1 MSAPSPDN
9 PPTMPTMVSRLPK
22 FGLRTKSVSPLNS
35 TQPATANGST
45 RLTNGFY
52 HHPGPAGLSGIYA
65 APPATAKQ
73 NGFLRVPISFSMKWK
88 KENEAVEDATD
99 NGVREQKGR
108 KNTHQYYSQEPQGAL
123 VVSQCDNKKLTV
135 TSARKGRGFGSPVT
149 SLSSLSQ
156 QYSPKALPVSKGGFP
171 GSKASQPASGPA
183 SRNKQATVGSSG
195 SKPWSGTNGSLRQP
209 QSFTRLGASR
219 PSSSPSSRSGSP
231 LQKKPPA
238 SRCHSSE
245 TLGSAP
251 SVQLTESDRLRSRSF
266 TQVRRQASP
275 TLTPPSSLPRRPAQ
289 HSYSI
294 NRRDVKDLAPSSAQV
309 PPRGAVTKSSGTSRM
324 PEGGDKGLKLQSS
337 APPARTAGAMPTLL
351 PPSSLKKPLLPNFG
365 SASKRSGISYKLS
378 RPSVNK
384 QSRPLRVTPNHV
396 SSGYQ
401 EVNQG
406 RVERRNSV
414 EALST
419 TGHSP
424 GLRLS
429 PETSY

>member
-1 MSAPSPDN
+1 MSAPSPDD

-22 FGLRTKSVSPLNS
+22 FGSRTKSVSPLNS
-35 TQPATANGST
+35 TQTATGNGST

-65 APPATAKQ
+65 APPTTAKQ

-88 KENEAVEDATD
+88 KENEALDDATD
-99 NGVREQKGR
+99 DGEREQKGR
-108 KNTHQYYSQEPQGAL
+108 KNTHQYYSQQPQGAL
-123 VVSQCDNKKLTV
+123 VASQCDNKKPTV

-156 QYSPKALPVSKGGFP
+156 QYSPKALPVSKGGFS
-171 GSKASQPASGPA
+171 GSKASQPVSGPA

-219 PSSSPSSRSGSP
+219 PGSSPSSRSGSP

-251 SVQLTESDRLRSRSF
+251 SVPLTESDRLRSRSF
-266 TQVRRQASP
+266 TQVQRQASP

-289 HSYSI
+289 RSYSI
-294 NRRDVKDLAPSSAQV
+294 NRRDVKDLT
-309 PPRGAVTKSSGTSRM
+309 PRGAVSKSSGTSRT

-337 APPARTAGAMPTLL
+337 APPARTAGAIPTLL
-351 PPSSLKKPLLPNFG
+351 PFSSLKKPLLPNFG
-365 SASKRSGISYKLS
+365 SASKHSGISYKLS

-401 EVNQG
+401 EGNQG
-406 RVERRNSV
+406 GVERRNSV
-414 EALST
+414 EVLST
-419 TGHSP
+419 TEHSP